1 MTTIPSGTVTFLF
14 TDLEG
19 STRRWE
25 DHPEVMKVAMARHD
39 SIVRTAIES
48 RGGAVFTTAGDEF
61 CSAFSQ
67 PSSALD
73 AAIAIQ
79 LALEGEEWGSVGP
92 FRVRMALHSGN
103 ADERD
108 GDYFGPPLNR
118 CARLLSIG
126 HGGQVLTS
134 AATAHLLA
142 GSLPQGVQLEDLG
155 AHALKDLD
163 RPEHVYQVL
172 HPQLPSAFPRL
183 RSTSPGRDAAD
194 LLAEGRQA
202 HSARRWEAAF
212 VALTAAGEALD
223 LDSEDL
229 ERLGEAAY
237 WSGHPNEAVTV
248 KERAYGKLTREGK
261 TEAAALIALDL
272 AYLYKYRL
280 ATAVSKAWIARAEQ
294 LLGDARTT
302 RAHGYLLRWKSVYAF
317 ESEGQVE
324 RAIALADEAI
334 AVGVAIGDRSIEA
347 LGLMDKGRYLVATG
361 HLDEGML
368 LVDES
373 MVAAVSGELDSDATG
388 RNYCN
393 MLAVCDQIGDYER
406 AREWNDAAEAWCEQ
420 HSDSAYPGICR
431 VFRAEL
437 KWLRGDW
444 DAATEDLKRAA
455 AELTGYTPIIGA
467 AVYQIGKVALRA
479 GNLEE
484 AAEHFRSAHEHGFTP
499 LPGLAQLRMMEG
511 DAAAAEELLRDA
523 LTGDPPALERARFL
537 PALVDTQIAL
547 GNLEGAR
554 QHLEEFTDI
563 AKLCQSTAML
573 SEAADRRA
581 AIAAEDGRIEEAIKD
596 LQEAVRGWTTLQMP
610 FESAQSRLRLGELL
624 RACGREAAGSLEV
637 EAAHST
643 LERLGGGER

>member
-1 MTTIPSGTVTFLF
+1 M
-14 TDLEG
+14 
-19 STRRWE
+19 
-25 DHPEVMKVAMARHD
+25 
-39 SIVRTAIES
+39 
-48 RGGAVFTTAGDEF
+48 
-61 CSAFSQ
+61 
-67 PSSALD
+67 
-73 AAIAIQ
+73 
-79 LALEGEEWGSVGP
+79 
-92 FRVRMALHSGN
+92 
-103 ADERD
+103 
-108 GDYFGPPLNR
+108 
-118 CARLLSIG
+118 
-126 HGGQVLTS
+126 
-134 AATAHLLA
+134 
-142 GSLPQGVQLEDLG
+142 QLEDLG
-155 AHALKDLD
+155 AHVLKDLD

-172 HPQLPSAFPRL
+172 HPELTSSFPRL
-183 RSTSPGRDAAD
+183 RSKSPGRDAAD

-202 HSARRWEAAF
+202 HSAGRWEAAF
-212 VALTAAGEALD
+212 VALTAAGEAVD
-223 LDSEDL
+223 LESEDL

-237 WSGHPNEAVTV
+237 WSGHPSEAVTA
-248 KERAYGKLTREGK
+248 KERAYGKLAREGK

-294 LLGDARTT
+294 LLGDARAT

-317 ESEGQVE
+317 ESEGQVD

-361 HLDEGML
+361 RLDEGML

-437 KWLRGDW
+437 KWLLGDW
-444 DAATEDLKRAA
+444 VAATNYLKRAA

-467 AVYQIGKVALRA
+467 ALYQIGKVALRA

-523 LTGDPPALERARFL
+523 LIGDPPALERARFL
-537 PALVDTQIAL
+537 PALVDSQIAL
-547 GNLEGAR
+547 GNLDAAR
-554 QHLEEFTDI
+554 EHLEEFTDI

-624 RACGREAAGSLEV
+624 CACGREAAGSLEV
-637 EAAHST
+637 EAARST
-643 LERLGGGER
+643 LERLGAGER